1 MNPLTYAHNA
11 SIRIAPVRGLS
22 NSIGFILCLL
32 MFPVL
37 GAENYDLAILGGRV
51 MDPASDFDEIA
62 NVGITGDRIAV
73 ITKEA
78 IMKMETLD

>member
-37 GAENYDLAILGGRV
+37 SAENYDLAILGHECGL
-51 MDPASDFDEIA
+51 P
-62 NVGITGDRIAV
+62 VGGGQQGATF
-73 ITKEA
+73 E
-78 IMKMETLD
+78 